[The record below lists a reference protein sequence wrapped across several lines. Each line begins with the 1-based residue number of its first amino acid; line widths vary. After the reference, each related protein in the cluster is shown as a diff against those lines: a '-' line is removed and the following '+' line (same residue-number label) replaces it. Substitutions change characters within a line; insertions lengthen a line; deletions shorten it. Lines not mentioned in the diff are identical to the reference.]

1 MGQLSVANRTA
12 LDKNGMQPDEIN
24 PKLLEQTLR
33 ALRLG
38 QTPPVEILN
47 LRLLEKTNSQ
57 TKRTSQLFELLISIG
72 SESLELHR
80 QMAGLPHLED
90 ENLSREDQLV
100 NLATDFS
107 IGDPELESW
116 SALYHRYLS
125 PNTLRVSELA
135 NAAHVAPR
143 QYRRRVERGVSHLVT
158 ALRQAEMES
167 PPPTKNRLLS
177 RHLPPPDYIKLF
189 GIEETLDLLL
199 QVLTTPEGPKF
210 VSLEGLG
217 GIGKTALAQAVAW
230 RMAEKGTVNGIP
242 WISAR
247 HEWLSHQG
255 VIQKLADPVQSV
267 DDIIA
272 RLTIQLGQ
280 EQLAGLPTTAK
291 LERLQALLTNEPH
304 LVVIDNLESMKDVEA
319 LIPAL
324 YPLAGAT
331 RFLLTSRTTLRNF
344 QFIQVFPINELSQEN
359 SQALLESELKRRGR
373 NQKIPQKD
381 MHALYETI
389 GGHPLALKLASAQ
402 MGSLPVDHILK
413 GLREAHQKGPE
424 SLYTYIY
431 RQTWQLLEDSAK
443 KLLLSMLMVSPD
455 GESLDWIQI
464 MSALPSGEFDQA
476 LAQLLDYS
484 LLEVGGKLDMPYYR
498 LHRLTVTFLQ
508 TDILSTWQSRKS

>member
-1 MGQLSVANRTA
+1 
-12 LDKNGMQPDEIN
+12 MQPDEIN

-38 QTPPVEILN
+38 QTPPVEILK

-90 ENLSREDQLV
+90 ENLSREDQLA

>member
-1 MGQLSVANRTA
+1 
-12 LDKNGMQPDEIN
+12 MQPDEIN

-38 QTPPVEILN
+38 QTPPAEMLN
-47 LRLLEKTNSQ
+47 LRLIGKAKSQ
-57 TKRTSQLFELLISIG
+57 AKRASQLFELLISIG
-72 SESLELHR
+72 SESLGLHR
-80 QMAGLPHLED
+80 QMAGFPHIGE
-90 ENLSREDQLV
+90 ENLSRDDQLA
-100 NLATDFS
+100 NLAMDFS

-116 SALYHRYLS
+116 SALYHRYLA
-125 PNTLRVSELA
+125 PNILRVSELA
-135 NAAHVAPR
+135 SAAHVAPR
-143 QYRRRVERGVSHLVT
+143 QYRRRVERGVSHMVI
-158 ALRQAEMES
+158 ALRQAEMEA
-167 PPPTKNRLLS
+167 PAPARDKLLS
-177 RHLPPPDYIKLF
+177 RHLPPPDYIQLF
-189 GIEETLDLLL
+189 GIEENLELLL
-199 QVLTTPEGPKF
+199 QALTAPNGPKF

-230 RMAEKGTVNGIP
+230 HMAEIGNVSGIP

-280 EQLAGLPTTAK
+280 EQLAGLPTSAK
-291 LERLQALLTNEPH
+291 LERLQTLLSNEPH
-304 LVVIDNLESMKDVEA
+304 LVVIDNLESMQDVEK
-319 LIPAL
+319 LIPTL

-344 QFIQVFPINELSQEN
+344 QFVQVFPINELSQEN

-373 NQKIPQKD
+373 NQKIPPKD
-381 MHALYETI
+381 MSALYETI

-402 MGSLPVDHILK
+402 MGSLPVDHILE
-413 GLREAHQKGPE
+413 GLRQAHQKGPE

-431 RQTWQLLEDSAK
+431 RQTWQLLENSAK

-484 LLEVGGKLDMPYYR
+484 LLEVGGKLDTPYYR

-508 TDILSTWQSRKS
+508 TDILSTWQPRKS